1 MKNVVVTISKL
12 NHKVRAGYTGQVN
25 IPLNMIEIPENS
37 IVDKTYVFI
46 VNKDGNVQKR
56 KVKLVKNGNKIIAKH
71 GLKSGDRVM
80 EKPKRSLQDGEQ
92 VNISNS

>member
-1 MKNVVVTISKL
+1 
-12 NHKVRAGYTGQVN
+12 
-25 IPLNMIEIPENS
+25 
-37 IVDKTYVFI
+37 
-46 VNKDGNVQKR
+46 
-56 KVKLVKNGNKIIAKH
+56 VKNGNKIIAKH